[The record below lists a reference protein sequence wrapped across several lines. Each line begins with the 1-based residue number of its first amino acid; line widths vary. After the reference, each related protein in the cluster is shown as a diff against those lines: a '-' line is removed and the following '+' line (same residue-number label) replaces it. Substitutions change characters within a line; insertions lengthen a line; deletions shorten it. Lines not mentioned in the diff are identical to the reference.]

1 MESYFVQFRNGI
13 EMIWTRSAEIN
24 VALIRPIQKK
34 KYILP
39 YMLISR
45 TNIHEFNLIQLWLD
59 LDPVEIREL
68 HKDSTNLSNEGTRL
82 RVQSDRSWNFFSPVK
97 HAAQS
102 SFSSIFDNHDYVP
115 RVYGGILAIVP
126 GPSISHTSN
135 ETGWPV
141 EGKTILNRFGYL
153 NGPANTGSK
162 KRSSSLGLNIYE
174 PRELVIRLRYGSLC
188 CVLHA
193 TLSTREGGSISKID
207 RFAQLVAT
215 TTDSDVINS
224 RSVQKEE

>member
-115 RVYGGILAIVP
+115 RIGSPRLRGNSRDSSRPIDLPHVERNRL
-126 GPSISHTSN
+126 
-135 ETGWPV
+135 TGW
-141 EGKTILNRFGYL
+141 
-153 NGPANTGSK
+153 
-162 KRSSSLGLNIYE
+162 
-174 PRELVIRLRYGSLC
+174 RENNFKPIRLP
-188 CVLHA
+188 
-193 TLSTREGGSISKID
+193 
-207 RFAQLVAT
+207 
-215 TTDSDVINS
+215 
-224 RSVQKEE
+224 